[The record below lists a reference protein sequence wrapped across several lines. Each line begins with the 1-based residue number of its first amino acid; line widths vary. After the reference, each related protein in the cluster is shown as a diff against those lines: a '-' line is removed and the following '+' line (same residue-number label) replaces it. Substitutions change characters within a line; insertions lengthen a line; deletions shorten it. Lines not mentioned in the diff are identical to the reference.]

1 MFRPHA
7 LAMTLIL
14 ATTTL
19 GGCVSSQKD
28 QEVSEQEQG
37 KIEDAKME
45 REVGRGMAGRL
56 LAFYGV
62 YEDPKLLRYINDLG
76 AYVASFS
83 DYPEQRF
90 MFQILDTDEVN
101 AFACPGGYIL
111 ITKGAIAHAKD
122 EAELAHIL
130 GHEIAHVGRKHM
142 YTTLKNMSDEEIA
155 KTNEEMEKA
164 IAIPVAMENRKRPNG
179 GNSKWLQYLSKY
191 VGGSSNLALNVVAT
205 AKAGMAVILERGL
218 DQKLELEADR
228 FGTMYATQAGYLPRA
243 MIGFL
248 CRLDQEKRGISRKRC
263 RFSRKTY
270 KKLDAL
276 AKTHP
281 LPLIRAKAIH
291 ASLKEQSVD
300 RSFGAKGKKRF
311 RFYTKKLK
319 VEYAKSRAQ
328 ERKEAKR
335 SKSASAK
342 PSSKP
347 SQEQAAQQN
356 ESSQ

>member
-7 LAMTLIL
+7 LATTMIL
-14 ATTTL
+14 ATTAL
-19 GGCVSSQKD
+19 AGCVSSQ
-28 QEVSEQEQG
+28 SEQELAISQQEKT

-111 ITKGAIAHAKD
+111 ITKGAIGHAKD

-142 YTTLKNMSDEEIA
+142 FTTLKNMSDEEIA
-155 KTNEEMEKA
+155 KTNKEMEKA
-164 IAIPVAMENRKRPNG
+164 LAVPVTMEARKRPNG

-228 FGTMYATQAGYLPRA
+228 YGTMYATQAGYMPKA

-248 CRLDQEKRGISRKRC
+248 CRLDQQKRGISRKKC
-263 RFSRKTY
+263 RFSRKAY

-281 LPLIRAKAIH
+281 LPLIRAQAIR
-291 ASLKEQSVD
+291 ASLNEQSVD
-300 RSFGAKGKKRF
+300 RTFGAKGKKRF
-311 RFYTKKLK
+311 RYYTKTLK
-319 VEYAKSRAQ
+319 AELAASQAKA
-328 ERKEAKR
+328 
-335 SKSASAK
+335 AS
-342 PSSKP
+342 S
-347 SQEQAAQQN
+347 EDGDNQASDQD
-356 ESSQ
+356 

>member
-1 MFRPHA
+1 MSRPYA
-7 LAMTLIL
+7 IAITFILGTATLA
-14 ATTTL
+14 
-19 GGCVSSQKD
+19 GCVSSKSSED
-28 QEVSEQEQG
+28 TAVSEQEQK
-37 KIEDAKME
+37 KIDDAKME

-62 YEDPKLLRYINDLG
+62 YEDEKLLRYINDLG

-83 DYPEQRF
+83 DFPEQRF

-164 IAIPVAMENRKRPNG
+164 LAVPVAMETRKRPNG

-191 VGGSSNLALNVVAT
+191 VGGSSNLALNVVQT

-228 FGTMYATQAGYLPRA
+228 FGTMYATQAGYMPKA

-248 CRLDQEKRGISRKRC
+248 CRLDQHKRGVKRKKC
-263 RFSRKTY
+263 RFSRKAY

-281 LPLIRAKAIH
+281 LPLIRAKAIS

-311 RFYTKKLK
+311 RYFTKKLRAE
-319 VEYAKSRAQ
+319 VAKSRA
-328 ERKEAKR
+328 EAKEEA
-335 SKSASAK
+335 SEGQSSAGSEK
-342 PSSKP
+342 
-347 SQEQAAQQN
+347 
-356 ESSQ
+356 